1 MISMIGMA
9 TTRRGFLSIG
19 LVSAAVGSA
28 ALLAGC
34 STSPTP
40 SIYTLAIQPGTQLA
54 GGPSS
59 LSVVGAAIPKY
70 LDRPQIIRHGG
81 PYQLDV
87 SEFDRWGEPFGD
99 MVTRVLIGDLAQ
111 RLPKTQVFRD
121 ESPTATNAVASV
133 QVDISRFDPDPD
145 GTVVLVA
152 RWTLRG
158 TNLIAEDSNRLTVKP
173 ASDAIPDIV
182 AAMSQAL
189 GQLADRIAAAVARS

>member
-1 MISMIGMA
+1 MG
-9 TTRRGFLSIG
+9 TTRRGLFSIA
-19 LVSAAVGSA
+19 LGSI

-34 STSPTP
+34 ADSPQP
-40 SIYTLAIQPGTQLA
+40 RIYTLAIQPGTQLA

-59 LSVVGAAIPKY
+59 LSVVGAAIPRY
-70 LDRPQIIRHGG
+70 LDRPQIIQHGG

-87 SEFDRWGEPFGD
+87 SEFDRWGEPVGD
-99 MVTRVLIGDLAQ
+99 MVTRVLVGDLAQ

-121 ESPTATNAVASV
+121 ESPTATNALASV
-133 QVDISRFDPDPD
+133 QLDISRFDPDPN
-145 GTVVLVA
+145 GTVVLAA

-158 TNLIAEDSNRLTVKP
+158 ADLIAEDFNRLTVKP

-189 GQLADRIAAAVARS
+189 G

>member
-1 MISMIGMA
+1 MISMTGMA

-19 LVSAAVGSA
+19 LASAAVGSA

-34 STSPTP
+34 STSPIP

-99 MVTRVLIGDLAQ
+99 MVTRILVGDLAQ

-158 TNLIAEDSNRLTVKP
+158 TNVIAEDSNRLTVKP

-189 GQLADRIAAAVARS
+189 GQLADHIAAAVARS